1 MVRRTAIPLLV
12 CALGGGATAC
22 TSGSFFGSPPPP
34 PLASC
39 NSASTVGTHISLA
52 VGAYLSLDPA
62 TDSGCVLF
70 PANSS
75 ANQVEYLLVPQSAD
89 AAPSDS
95 SAFQLNGG
103 ALSAATMP
111 GAQRLAGP
119 SSPRATAVAFDAY
132 RRGLA
137 RRQAAAGGVSP
148 LQAAVRLSAAAAAPP
163 QPAGP
168 PVLGSQR
175 TFVVCANLTCSGTGG
190 TKQVTATAQTVGQR
204 IAIYVDNAA
213 PAGGLNSADLDT
225 LKNVFDTRIFPLD
238 TVAFGQPTDVDT
250 NGVVL
255 VLMTGVVNSLVTST
269 VCANSGFVAGFFLSA
284 DLDTSRMASFN
295 KGEIFYSIVADS
307 AGTLSCTHT
316 RTQVKRD
323 LGSTFTHELQ
333 HMINFGQHA
342 ISRPGTPEEG
352 WLDEGLSKYAEELA
366 GRSYLQQGDTA
377 TFSSYAIN
385 DVYDAYQ
392 YLSATGNSPLL
403 IPIDQGTLPEIG
415 ASWLFVRYLVDQ
427 YGATLPR
434 MLVQTALAGSPNV
447 AAQTGQPF
455 TTTVTRWALAN
466 WMSDQPVPG
475 FVTPAELS
483 YTSWHFR
490 TRTFPSLNAQ
500 DPTHFPLPYPLV
512 PGQSAGNAIAIS
524 GWIRSGS
531 GVYERAL
538 QDPSA
543 PGFALLFSPNGNA
556 GPFPSNLAA
565 RLNVI
570 RIR

>member
-1 MVRRTAIPLLV
+1 MVRRTAVPFLV
-12 CALGGGATAC
+12 SSLVMLAGACSSNT
-22 TSGSFFGSPPPP
+22 TPGPT

-39 NSASTVGTHISLA
+39 TTASTVGTHINLA
-52 VGAYLSLDPA
+52 VGAYVSLDA
-62 TDSGCVLF
+62 ASDSGCVLF
-70 PANSS
+70 PANAS
-75 ANQVEYLLVPQSAD
+75 ANQAEYLLVPQSASGT
-89 AAPSDS
+89 PNDS
-95 SAFQLNGG
+95 SAFQLKGG

-111 GAQRLAGP
+111 PALRLAGP

-137 RRQAAAGGVSP
+137 RRQAAAGGISP
-148 LQAAVRLSAAAAAPP
+148 LAALRLPAVAAAAP

-175 TFVVCANLTCSGTGG
+175 TFIVCANLTCSGTGG
-190 TKQVTATAQTVGQR
+190 TKQVTATVQTVGQR

-225 LKNVFDTRIFPLD
+225 LRNVFDVRIFPLD
-238 TVAFGQPTDVDT
+238 TTAFGQPTDVDS

-269 VCANSGFVAGFFLSA
+269 VCANSGYVAGFFLSA
-284 DLDTSRMASFN
+284 DLDTSRSATFN
-295 KGEIFYSIVADS
+295 KSELFYSIVADS
-307 AGTLSCTHT
+307 AGTLSCKHT

-342 ISRPGTPEEG
+342 ILRPGTPEEG

-366 GRSYLQQGDTA
+366 GRSYLAQGDTA

-392 YLSATGNSPLL
+392 YLSATGSSPLL
-403 IPIDQGTLPEIG
+403 IPIDQGTLAEIG

-427 YGATLPR
+427 FGDTLPR
-434 MLVQTALAGSPNV
+434 KLVRTTFAGSPNV
-447 AAQTGQPF
+447 AAQTGLPF

-466 WMSDQPVPG
+466 WVSDLPG
-475 FVTPAELS
+475 FPTPAALT

-490 TRTFPSLNAQ
+490 TRTFPSLNTQ

-512 PGQSAGNAIAIS
+512 PAQSAGNAVSVS

-531 GVYERAL
+531 GVYARAL
-538 QDPSA
+538 QDASA
-543 PGFALLFSPNGNA
+543 PGFALLFSPTGSAALFSTNVV
-556 GPFPSNLAA
+556 A

>member
-1 MVRRTAIPLLV
+1 MMRRTAVPFLV
-12 CALGGGATAC
+12 CSLVTLVGACSSSAPGPT
-22 TSGSFFGSPPPP
+22 

-39 NSASTVGTHISLA
+39 TTASTVGTHITLA

-62 TDSGCVLF
+62 SDSGCVLF

-75 ANQVEYLLVPQSAD
+75 ASQAEYLLVPQSASGT
-89 AAPSDS
+89 PNDS
-95 SAFQLNGG
+95 SVFQLKGG
-103 ALSAATMP
+103 TLSASTLPA
-111 GAQRLAGP
+111 ALHFAGP

-148 LQAAVRLSAAAAAPP
+148 LVAAARLPAAAAAAP

-175 TFVVCANLTCSGTGG
+175 TFVVCANLTCSGPGG
-190 TKQVTATAQTVGQR
+190 TRPVTATVQTLGQR

-225 LKNVFDTRIFPLD
+225 LKNVFDTRLFPLD
-238 TVAFGQPTDVDT
+238 TAAFGQPTDVDT

-284 DLDTSRMASFN
+284 DLDTSRIASFN

-307 AGTLSCTHT
+307 AGTLSCKHT
-316 RTQVKRD
+316 RAQVKRD
-323 LGSTFTHELQ
+323 LGGTFTHELQ

-342 ISRPGTPEEG
+342 ILRPGTPEEG

-377 TFSSYAIN
+377 TFSQYAIN

-403 IPIDQGTLPEIG
+403 IPFDQGTLAEIG
-415 ASWLFVRYLVDQ
+415 ASWLYVRYLVDQ
-427 YGATLPR
+427 FGDTLPR
-434 MLVQTALAGSPNV
+434 KLVRTPLAGSPNV
-447 AAQTGQPF
+447 AAQTGLPF

-466 WMSDQPVPG
+466 WVSDLPG
-475 FVTPAELS
+475 FTTPAELT
-483 YTSWHFR
+483 YKSWRFR
-490 TRTFPSLNAQ
+490 TRTFPSLNTQ
-500 DPTHFPLPYPLV
+500 DPMHFPLPYPLV
-512 PGQSAGNAIAIS
+512 PSQSAGNAIAIS

-543 PGFALLFSPNGNA
+543 PGFALLFSPNGSA
-556 GPFPSNLAA
+556 TPFPTNVVA